1 MFYSKNKVEHDKD
14 QRKAIRDTIF
24 EAVQKNFLRENESKL
39 MCYCGFDIILPK
51 NMVNEKPFVWLQKN
65 GRYYVELGDSAV
77 GTLIRIDNCL
87 DDLEARLVRLED
99 KLSIL
104 KAKRESIINEL
115 NKKESYTDEIQALQT
130 KLEEIDKDLGV
141 NKK

>member
-1 MFYSKNKVEHDKD
+1 
-14 QRKAIRDTIF
+14 
-24 EAVQKNFLRENESKL
+24 

-77 GTLIRIDNCL
+77 GTLVRIDNCL